1 MKDNKS
7 LVEQKSLLAKLMAAE
22 NITVQHKKIPTAAFD
37 VKNRVLYLPILKWKP
52 GSSVYDLFCAH
63 EVGHALWTPEEGWH
77 SSISKKGKGFKSFLN
92 VVEDARI
99 EKKIKRKFAGARKSM
114 IDGYGALMDND
125 FFGLRKMGVI
135 ANDLGL
141 IDRINLYTKAGTD
154 YGIEFSDEERE
165 WVEKIMRTETFEDV
179 LEVTEGLYEYC
190 KENESETDNSYGD
203 FSDEYEWSDE
213 DEDEESEGSEDS
225 DGSEEME
232 DFDMDMA
239 GDESAESDSEEDGVS
254 GSGSNGEKSEDS
266 DDSDSGLNSF
276 EKQVQ
281 EAMDKMR
288 EERESK
294 SGDSSNDSSENSNN
308 DPEDSDPSSGMEG
321 GKGNAFDRKDM
332 SSGPVS
338 LTDENFRENEEEMA
352 DMSERVSIPIYLTF
366 PKINTDSI
374 IVDFKKIQKELSEYY
389 ESQENAAEYGNVL
402 LKKFKNAN
410 DKMVNYMAKE
420 FEMKKAADIHRRA
433 YSSKKGTLDM
443 NKIHAYKY
451 SENLFQQ
458 ITNLPEGKNHGM
470 VMFIDWSG
478 SMSAF
483 MKDTIEQLVNLTMFC
498 SKVQIPFEVYAFSDS
513 YRNWDDEDNERIY
526 KSWRSRVEDDRFSHT
541 PDGKKIADY
550 KKGDMIIGNHF
561 RLLNLFSS
569 RMRNR
574 ELTNAYRNA
583 LMIADGFC
591 NRYSYYYNSGY
602 SYFGMPPNFSL
613 GGTPLD
619 DTIIASKSII
629 DEFKMRTKAQIVNAV
644 FLTDGASSNNC
655 TYLNEEGQ
663 SVNYDWRAMHIDD
676 KKNKVRVFPEEAK
689 SKYSGGRYTSM
700 YLTGLKKTSGI
711 NLLGFFLTSGS
722 GRRVAGNISAAT
734 GRYPKDSELSEFRR
748 NKFLIEKGTAYDE
761 LYVIN
766 VKGLEIDEVDHIG
779 QVAAG
784 SSKAEIR
791 KALKKNT
798 KGKLQNRVLLN
809 AFIEKVA

>member
-1 MKDNKS
+1 MKENTK

-22 NITVQHKKIPTAAFD
+22 NITVEHKKIPTAAFD

-77 SSISKKGKGFKSFLN
+77 SSINEKGKGFKSFLN

-114 IDGYGALMDND
+114 IDGYGDLMDND
-125 FFGLRKMGVI
+125 FFGLRKMGVN

-179 LEVTEGLYEYC
+179 LKLTDELYEYC

-203 FSDEYEWSDE
+203 FGDEFEDSDEYEEE
-213 DEDEESEGSEDS
+213 DDDSEDSEESEEDS
-225 DGSEEME
+225 ENSIENMFGDGSEEE
-232 DFDMDMA
+232 
-239 GDESAESDSEEDGVS
+239 DSEKEGASGSEGEGEESEDSSEDGS
-254 GSGSNGEKSEDS
+254 GLSQRDAANKELEDKFKDALNEMKKENEEKSE
-266 DDSDSGLNSF
+266 N
-276 EKQVQ
+276 
-281 EAMDKMR
+281 
-288 EERESK
+288 SK
-294 SGDSSNDSSENSNN
+294 SSTGL
-308 DPEDSDPSSGMEG
+308 EG
-321 GKGNAFDRKDM
+321 GYGDAFGDREDM

-338 LTDENFRENEEEMA
+338 LTDENFRENEGEMS
-352 DMSERVSIPIYLTF
+352 DMGEHVSVPVYLTF
-366 PKINTDSI
+366 PKINTGAI
-374 IVDFKKIQKELSEYY
+374 TVDYKKVHEELNSYYSQQDGASEC
-389 ESQENAAEYGNVL
+389 GNEL
-402 LKKFKNAN
+402 LKKFKHAN
-410 DKMVNYMAKE
+410 DKMVSYMAKE

-458 ITNLPEGKNHGM
+458 ITSLPEGKNHGM

-478 SMSAF
+478 SMSNY

-498 SKVQIPFEVYAFSDS
+498 SKVQIPFEVYAFSDHF
-513 YRNWDDEDNERIY
+513 RNWKDEDNENVY
-526 KSWRSRVEDDRFSHT
+526 KSWRAESEDDRWKKT
-541 PDGKKIADY
+541 PTGEKISDY
-550 KKGDMIIGNHF
+550 KKGDMVLGNHF
-561 RLLNLFSS
+561 RLVNLFSS
-569 RMRNR
+569 RMRTR

-583 LMIADGFC
+583 LLLAHAFDT
-591 NRYSYYYNSGY
+591 RYNYYYSR
-602 SYFGMPPNFSL
+602 SYTYYGMPCNFSL

-619 DTIIASKSII
+619 DTIIASKSVIE
-629 DEFKMRTKAQIVNAV
+629 EFKMKTRAQIVNAV
-644 FLTDGASSNNC
+644 FLTDGCSSTNNSYVGSDG
-655 TYLNEEGQ
+655 TR
-663 SVNYDWRAMHIDD
+663 SHYDYSNMHIDD
-676 KKNKVRVFPEEAK
+676 KTSKVRVYP
-689 SKYSGGRYTSM
+689 SDVSGNRRGYYTDM
-700 YLTGLKKTSGI
+700 FLLGLKKTSGI
-711 NLLGFFLTSGS
+711 NLLGFFLTTGG
-722 GRRVAGNISAAT
+722 GRRAASNLSGVI
-734 GRYPKDSELSEFRR
+734 GRYPKDSEISEFRK
-748 NKFLIEKGTAYDE
+748 NKFLIEKGTSYDE
-761 LYVIN
+761 LYIIN
-766 VKGLEIDEVDHIG
+766 TKGLEIDEVNHVG
-779 QVAAG
+779 EVAVG

>member
-1 MKDNKS
+1 MKKDTN

-52 GSSVYDLFCAH
+52 GSAVYDLFCAH

-77 SSISKKGKGFKSFLN
+77 SSISEKGKGFKSFLN

-114 IDGYGALMDND
+114 IDGYGDLMNND
-125 FFGLRKMGVI
+125 FFGLRSMGVDV
-135 ANDLGL
+135 NDLGL

-179 LEVTEGLYEYC
+179 VKLTDELYEYC

-203 FSDEYEWSDE
+203 FSDEDEWGEEE
-213 DEDEESEGSEDS
+213 DGDEESEGS
-225 DGSEEME
+225 DGSEEKD
-232 DFDMDMA
+232 DFEMDMA
-239 GDESAESDSEEDGVS
+239 GDESAESDSEEDGIS

-288 EERESK
+288 EENESK
-294 SGDSSNDSSENSNN
+294 SENSSDDSSDKSENPS
-308 DPEDSDPSSGMEG
+308 PSSGMEG
-321 GKGNAFDRKDM
+321 GKGNAFDRQDM
-332 SSGPVS
+332 STGPVS
-338 LTDENFRENEEEMA
+338 LTDENFRANEEDMA
-352 DMSERVSIPIYLTF
+352 DMSERVSLPVYLTF

-374 IVDFKKIQKELSEYY
+374 VVDFKKIQKELSEYY
-389 ESQENAAEYGNVL
+389 ESKDNAAEYGNVL

-410 DKMVNYMAKE
+410 DKIINYMAKE
-420 FEMKKAADIHRRA
+420 FEMRKAADIHRRA

-478 SMSAF
+478 SMNPF

-513 YRNWDDEDNERIY
+513 YRDWKDSDNDNVYR
-526 KSWRSRVEDDRFSHT
+526 SWRSRTEDDRYSHT

-550 KKGDMIIGNHF
+550 KKGDMVVGNHF

-583 LMIADGFC
+583 LLLADGFS
-591 NRYSYYYNSGY
+591 NRYNYYYSSNY
-602 SYFGMPPNFSL
+602 SYFGMPSNFSL

-619 DTIIASKSII
+619 DTIISSKTII
-629 DEFKMRTKAQIVNAV
+629 EEFKMRTKAQIVNAV
-644 FLTDGASSNNC
+644 FLTDGASSTNC
-655 TYLNEEGQ
+655 SYLNEQGECR
-663 SVNYDWRAMHIDD
+663 NYDWNQMHIDD
-676 KKNKVRVFPEEAK
+676 KKTKVRVFPDDAK
-689 SKYSGGRYTSM
+689 SRYSCGRYTSM
-700 YLTGLKKTSGI
+700 FLSGLKKTSGI

-722 GRRVAGNISAAT
+722 GRRVAGNISSAT
-734 GRYPKDSELSEFRR
+734 GRYPKDSELSDFRR
-748 NKFLIEKGTAYDE
+748 NKFMIEKGTAYDE

-766 VKGLEIDEVDHIG
+766 VKGLEIDEVDHVG

>member
-1 MKDNKS
+1 MKKDTN

-52 GSSVYDLFCAH
+52 GSAVYDLFCAH

-77 SSISKKGKGFKSFLN
+77 SSISEKGKGFKSFLN

-114 IDGYGALMDND
+114 IDGYGDLMNND
-125 FFGLRKMGVI
+125 FFGLRKMGVNP
-135 ANDLGL
+135 NDLGL

-179 LEVTEGLYEYC
+179 VKLTDELYEYC

-203 FSDEYEWSDE
+203 FSDEDEWGEEE
-213 DEDEESEGSEDS
+213 DGDEESEGS
-225 DGSEEME
+225 DGSEEKDDLE
-232 DFDMDMA
+232 MDMA
-239 GDESAESDSEEDGVS
+239 GDESAESDSEEDGIS

-288 EERESK
+288 EENESK
-294 SGDSSNDSSENSNN
+294 SDNSSDDSSDKSENPS
-308 DPEDSDPSSGMEG
+308 PSSGMEG
-321 GKGNAFDRKDM
+321 GKGNAFDRQDM
-332 SSGPVS
+332 STGPVS
-338 LTDENFRENEEEMA
+338 LTDENFRANEEDMA
-352 DMSERVSIPIYLTF
+352 DMSERVSLPVYLTF

-374 IVDFKKIQKELSEYY
+374 VVDFKKIQKELSEYY
-389 ESQENAAEYGNVL
+389 ESKDNAAEYGNVL

-410 DKMVNYMAKE
+410 DKIINYMAKE

-478 SMSAF
+478 SMNPF

-513 YRNWDDEDNERIY
+513 YRDWKDSDNDNVYR
-526 KSWRSRVEDDRFSHT
+526 SWRSRTEDDRYSHT

-550 KKGDMIIGNHF
+550 KKGDMVVGNHF

-583 LMIADGFC
+583 LLLADGFS
-591 NRYSYYYNSGY
+591 NRYNYYYSSNY
-602 SYFGMPPNFSL
+602 SYFGMPSNFSL

-619 DTIIASKSII
+619 DTIISSKTII
-629 DEFKMRTKAQIVNAV
+629 EEFKMRTKAQIVNAV
-644 FLTDGASSNNC
+644 FLTDGASSTNC
-655 TYLNEEGQ
+655 TYLNEQGECR
-663 SVNYDWRAMHIDD
+663 NYDWNQMHIDD
-676 KKNKVRVFPEEAK
+676 KKTKVRVFPDDAK
-689 SKYSGGRYTSM
+689 SRYSCGRYTSM
-700 YLTGLKKTSGI
+700 FLTGLKKTSGI

-722 GRRVAGNISAAT
+722 GRRVAGNISSAT
-734 GRYPKDSELSEFRR
+734 GRYPKDSELSDFRR
-748 NKFLIEKGTAYDE
+748 NKFMIEKGTAYDE

-766 VKGLEIDEVDHIG
+766 VKGLEIDEVDHVG

>member
-1 MKDNKS
+1 MKKDTN

-52 GSSVYDLFCAH
+52 GSAVYDLFCAH

-77 SSISKKGKGFKSFLN
+77 SSISEKGKGFKSFLN

-114 IDGYGALMDND
+114 IDGYGDLMNND
-125 FFGLRKMGVI
+125 FFGLRKMGVNP
-135 ANDLGL
+135 NDLGL

-179 LEVTEGLYEYC
+179 VKLTDELYEYC

-203 FSDEYEWSDE
+203 FSDADEWGEEE
-213 DEDEESEGSEDS
+213 DGDEESEGS
-225 DGSEEME
+225 DGSEEKD
-232 DFDMDMA
+232 DFKMDMA
-239 GDESAESDSEEDGVS
+239 GDESAESDSEEEDGVS
-254 GSGSNGEKSEDS
+254 GSGSNGEKSEDL

-288 EERESK
+288 EENESK
-294 SGDSSNDSSENSNN
+294 SDNSSDVSSDKSENLSPSN
-308 DPEDSDPSSGMEG
+308 GMEG
-321 GKGNAFDRKDM
+321 GKGNPFDRQDM

-338 LTDENFRENEEEMA
+338 LTDENFRANEEDMA
-352 DMSERVSIPIYLTF
+352 DMSERVSLPVYLTF

-374 IVDFKKIQKELSEYY
+374 VVDFKKIQKELSEYY
-389 ESQENAAEYGNVL
+389 ESQDNAAEYGNVL

-410 DKMVNYMAKE
+410 DKIINYMAKE

-478 SMSAF
+478 SMNPF

-513 YRNWDDEDNERIY
+513 YRDWKDSDNDNVYR
-526 KSWRSRVEDDRFSHT
+526 SWRSRTEDDRYSHT

-550 KKGDMIIGNHF
+550 KKGDMVVGNHF

-583 LMIADGFC
+583 LLLADGFS
-591 NRYSYYYNSGY
+591 NRYNYYYSSNY
-602 SYFGMPPNFSL
+602 SYFGMPSNFSL

-619 DTIIASKSII
+619 DTIISSKTII
-629 DEFKMRTKAQIVNAV
+629 EEFKMRTKAQIINAV
-644 FLTDGASSNNC
+644 FLTDGASSTNC
-655 TYLNEEGQ
+655 SYLNEQGECR
-663 SVNYDWRAMHIDD
+663 NYDWNQMHIDD
-676 KKNKVRVFPEEAK
+676 KKTKVRVFPDDAK
-689 SKYSGGRYTSM
+689 SRYSCGRYTSM
-700 YLTGLKKTSGI
+700 FLTGLKKTSGI

-722 GRRVAGNISAAT
+722 GRRVAGNISSAT
-734 GRYPKDSELSEFRR
+734 GRYPKDSELSDFRR
-748 NKFLIEKGTAYDE
+748 NKFMIEKGTAYDE

-766 VKGLEIDEVDHIG
+766 VKGLEIDEVDHVG